1 MLKPR
6 DLAKVEFKRVF
17 RGYSEKEVDE
27 FVEKVV
33 AEYEKVYQRNQELE
47 EEVERLR
54 ARVRKFEQNEGQF
67 EEALELARQMAR
79 DIKAAAEQRAAAIL
93 AEARTQVAALL
104 RQAREQMDAHAARV
118 RELTRQEEAFRSRFR
133 DLLESYW
140 ALLEEER
147 RDSEFL
153 SRVVQGLVDAAAAL
167 EVPEEQVFAKAPA
180 AVVSSEGGVPPVDEA
195 GVAAEDEPE
204 KADED
209 EVADEEVA
217 GSVVEDVEPER
228 EDEEEQ
234 RTQAAA
240 QAAVPVHVTVALEDN
255 PGDAGAAEESP
266 EATRRMPALGNRL
279 PGEALKLAREI
290 RASGLHRR
298 DVKR

>member
-47 EEVERLR
+47 EEVQRLR
-54 ARVRKFEQNEGQF
+54 ARVRKYEQNEGQF

-79 DIKAAAEQRAAAIL
+79 DIKAAAEQRATAIL

-147 RDSEFL
+147 RDSEYL

-167 EVPEEQVFAKAPA
+167 EVPEEDVFVKAA
-180 AVVSSEGGVPPVDEA
+180 APVTGAGASWSAAADE
-195 GVAAEDEPE
+195 AEDEAE
-204 KADED
+204 KAVED
-209 EVADEEVA
+209 EAEDEEAAASVA
-217 GSVVEDVEPER
+217 LDEASVR
-228 EDEEEQ
+228 GDEEEQ
-234 RTQAAA
+234 RIPPQEPR
-240 QAAVPVHVTVALEDN
+240 AAVPEPARITLDEDAD
-255 PGDAGAAEESP
+255 DAPTAEGPP
-266 EATRRMPALGNRL
+266 EETRRMPALGNRL
-279 PGEALKLAREI
+279 PSDALKLAREI

-298 DVKR
+298 DGKR